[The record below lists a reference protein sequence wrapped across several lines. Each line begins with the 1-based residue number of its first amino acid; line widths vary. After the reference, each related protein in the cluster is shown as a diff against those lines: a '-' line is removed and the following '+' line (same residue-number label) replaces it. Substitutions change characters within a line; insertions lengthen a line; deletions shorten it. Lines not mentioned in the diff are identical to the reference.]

1 MMGIK
6 EGQNNEKPNQPK
18 EQKMKSLK
26 FFKPALAITL
36 AIVLGWLLS
45 VRPAEAGYTVTLQQV
60 GPDVVATG
68 SGAIDLT
75 GLTFL
80 SPSADFAGNSPRNSQ
95 IRPGAGEGHFAGG
108 IVTGPTSWPTSSSM
122 DFYLEPSGPTS
133 FGSGGLTLASSG
145 SGHIVGTATS
155 CFGLDCARYLIV
167 PMGYVSG
174 TFLSNSATWSGETFA
189 TLGVTP
195 GTYVWTWGT
204 GANQNFTL
212 QIGDVSPTPT
222 PTATPFP
229 GPSTQID
236 GSGTIAAPR
245 GRRDAQFSIF
255 DVENA
260 QLSDSQSLEGEFSYL
275 DKKSHIRLTS
285 VTIQTVTIN
294 GNQGAFTGIGRLKR
308 GPRSKRMVQFT
319 VTVTAS
325 EGAVPD
331 TFSIVLDNGY
341 SASGNLPSGSI
352 LIRTLDPDPD

>member
-26 FFKPALAITL
+26 FFKPALATTL

-75 GLTFL
+75 GLTFCCYKSNGF
-80 SPSADFAGNSPRNSQ
+80 SPKIVPGVEADEWGDLFG
-95 IRPGAGEGHFAGG
+95 GG
-108 IVTGPTSWPTSSSM
+108 IATGATSGVDSYWLPG
-122 DFYLEPSGPTS
+122 SGPTS
-133 FGSGGLTLASSG
+133 FGSGGGTGPSSG
-145 SGHIVGTATS
+145 SGDMVGTEAIIDGVEVDR
-155 CFGLDCARYLIV
+155 FLVV
-167 PMGYVSG
+167 PRGYVSG

-236 GSGTIAAPR
+236 GSGTIAAPKS
-245 GRRDAQFSIF
+245 RRDAQFSIF

-275 DKKSHIRLTS
+275 DEKSHIRLTS

-341 SASGNLPSGSI
+341 SASGNLTSGSI